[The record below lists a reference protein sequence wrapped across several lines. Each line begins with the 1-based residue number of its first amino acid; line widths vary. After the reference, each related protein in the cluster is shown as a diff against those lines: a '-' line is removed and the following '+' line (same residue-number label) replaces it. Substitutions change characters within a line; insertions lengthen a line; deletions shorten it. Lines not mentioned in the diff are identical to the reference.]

1 MSRKEGIS
9 MNRIYYSVFGPYIV
23 KFIEFKNSLGYKYK
37 DAGYALASFDRL
49 ALEKDVFEVGL
60 TKEVADEYCKQGLNE
75 SSKTRYNRIQILSQF
90 ARFLCDL
97 GFGSYIPKLPKHIS
111 TYTPYIFS
119 KKEMQ
124 GIFRACDALTPS
136 VRNRN
141 STVYALPV
149 LIRLLYGTGIRI
161 SEALY
166 LTCDDIDLHGQYLLL
181 RNTKNGKDRM
191 IPISGSLAKACGEYL
206 IYRNLFPSIRK
217 ANRFFIKPD
226 GSPMNNSNVYKW
238 FRRIIYTANISHR
251 GRGHGP
257 RLHDLRHTFSVHSLA
272 SMSESEL
279 DLYYAL
285 PILST
290 YLGHR
295 SLESTDKYVRL
306 TAEMYPDLIKKT
318 SDICSIVFPVTDSNT
333 STDETN

>member
-1 MSRKEGIS
+1 

-23 KFIEFKNSLGYKYK
+23 KFIEFKNSLGYKYR

-49 ALEKDVFEVGL
+49 ALEKDVFEIAV
-60 TKEVADEYCKQGLNE
+60 TKEIAEEYCIQRPNE
-75 SSKTRYNRIQILSQF
+75 SVKTRYNRTQILSQF
-90 ARFLCDL
+90 AQFLCDL
-97 GFGSYIPKLPKHIS
+97 GFRSYIPKLPKCKS

-119 KKEMQ
+119 KKEIQ
-124 GIFRACDALTPS
+124 DIFRACDALTPS

-141 STVYALPV
+141 STVYAIPV

-166 LTCDDIDLHGQYLLL
+166 LTFNDINLQDKYLVL

-191 IPISGSLAKACGEYL
+191 VPISDSLANVCKEYL
-206 IYRNLFPSIRK
+206 MYRNLFPSIRK
-217 ANRFFIKPD
+217 VSRFFIKPD
-226 GSPMNNSNVYKW
+226 GSPVNNYNAYKW
-238 FRRIIYTANISHR
+238 FRRIIFTANISHG

-279 DLYYAL
+279 DLYHSL

-290 YLGHR
+290 YLGHQ
-295 SLESTDKYVRL
+295 SLDATESYVRL

-318 SDICSIVFPVTDSNT
+318 SDICSIVFPVIDTNT
-333 STDETN
+333 RNDETD